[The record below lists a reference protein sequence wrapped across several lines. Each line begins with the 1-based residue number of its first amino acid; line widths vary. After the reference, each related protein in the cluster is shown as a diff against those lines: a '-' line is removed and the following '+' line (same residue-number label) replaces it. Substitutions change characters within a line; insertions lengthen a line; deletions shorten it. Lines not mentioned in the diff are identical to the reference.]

1 MPLITRII
9 QNVFLAPD
17 PGLERLGSAS
27 RSLIVTLGAATALFG
42 IYKNTDMPLTAFLL
56 GIILAL
62 QVNMFIRDET
72 RRERLGTAMYAL
84 AVSVVAI
91 TAVAALG
98 SVPLLK
104 QWMLLPVVFGVFY
117 VQRYG
122 QRAKTVGWM
131 FGWMYLFGAY
141 YNVTLPQLPWY
152 WLAFL
157 VSFGTFFLIRFFVW
171 RDDRRRGWRYYY
183 QALFVHI
190 ARLMVDACKGKP
202 GKRRDLQ
209 LCSIAVE
216 DRLYRFGHHEAVSTI
231 QNLRVETERLT
242 ASLTKS
248 GGGDLTCEE
257 VRGLSDNIRRY
268 PFRGLGLGDEP
279 PKAYVRLELAL
290 LAAVESAPAKARR
303 RTRHST
309 PKLSEYNVKLLQ
321 KGRVDP
327 HTRKAIQATLAV
339 GITLFITLSISTT
352 HWLWGILAALF
363 VFMGTESTGHVFDK
377 GLQRVSGTIFGVV
390 GGLVLARLL
399 AGTPALEAVAVLTGV
414 FFLVYFHTVNYTLST
429 FAAIIS
435 IGLIY
440 NISDLPHLE
449 LMELRLAET
458 AIGASAGF
466 FTARLVLGTHTRN
479 LVRAGS
485 ADLLRAIRN
494 AVKRENGDA
503 VLAVF
508 EVDRQLRNL
517 VNQVNPLLRSVN
529 FIHRKRVARRMT
541 LFDLAVH
548 FTKRSL
554 RTARTSSA
562 TAAGLCAVID
572 RHLEILLE
580 MFEDRHDSPYIT
592 EPPGFPIE
600 TGEERALAYL
610 EKSLRDLIDEFR
622 R

>member
-1 MPLITRII
+1 MITRIL

-17 PGLERLGSAS
+17 PGLERLGTAL
-27 RSLIVTLGAATALFG
+27 RSLVVTLGAAAALFG
-42 IYKNTDMPLTAFLL
+42 IYNNTAMPLTAFLL

-84 AVSVVAI
+84 AAAVLAI

-122 QRAKTVGWM
+122 LRAKTVGWM

-141 YNVTLPQLPWY
+141 YDAELAQLPWY

-157 VSFGTFFLIRFFVW
+157 VSFGAFFLIRFFVW

-190 ARLMVDACKGKP
+190 ARLLVDACKGKQ

-216 DRLYRFGHHEAVSTI
+216 DRLYRFGHHEAVSTV
-231 QNLRVETERLT
+231 QNLRVETERLA

-248 GGGDLTCEE
+248 GGGDLTCKE
-257 VRGLSDNIRRY
+257 VRALSDKIRRY
-268 PFRGLGLGDEP
+268 PFKGLGLQGEP
-279 PKAYVRLELAL
+279 PRAYVRLERAL
-290 LAAVESAPAKARR
+290 LAVVESTPTRARK

-309 PKLSEYNVKLLQ
+309 PKLSEPNVRLLE
-321 KGRVDP
+321 KGRIDP
-327 HTRKAIQATLAV
+327 HARKAIQATLAV
-339 GITLFITLSISTT
+339 GLTLLVTLSISTT

-390 GGLVLARLL
+390 AGLVLARLL
-399 AGTPALEAVAVLTGV
+399 AGTPALEAAAILAGV
-414 FFLVYFHTVNYTLST
+414 FFLVYFHTVNYTWST

-458 AIGASAGF
+458 AIGAAAGF
-466 FTARLVLGTHTRN
+466 FTARLVLGTHTRA

-485 ADLLRAIRN
+485 ADLLRAIRK
-494 AVKRENGDA
+494 AVNRDNGDA

-529 FIHRKRVARRMT
+529 FIHRRRVARRMT

-554 RTARTSSA
+554 RTPRTESPI
-562 TAAGLCAVID
+562 AAELCALID

-580 MFEDRHDSPYIT
+580 MFEDRHHSPYVT
-592 EPPGFPIE
+592 EPPTFPIE

-610 EKSLRDLIDEFR
+610 EKSLRDLIDEYR
-622 R
+622 K